1 MDQDPLEFLENS
13 TYKNE
18 WKERNSSKK
27 KKFKAITILLY
38 YKFELNFS

>member
-18 WKERNSSKK
+18 WKESNYSIKK
-27 KKFKAITILLY
+27 KNLGNY
-38 YKFELNFS
+38 NFVVL

>member
-18 WKERNSSKK
+18 WKERNNSKK
-27 KKFKAITILLY
+27 IIQGNY
-38 YKFELNFS
+38 NFVVL